1 MKFKKLLQAFLNL
14 FKSKRKREILKRN
27 DIYDDVSGVLGKLL
41 KEKNEKQVAL
51 IAEMKSNWRE
61 ISGQHYG
68 SKFIPGK
75 HTTVN
80 DVFNAIN
87 KEYFFKMDALDLYLT
102 KDLQIKCK

>member
-14 FKSKRKREILKRN
+14 FKSKRKRQIIKRN
-27 DIYDDVSGVLGKLL
+27 DLYDDVSGVLGKLL
-41 KEKNEKQVAL
+41 SEKAEKQKQL
-51 IAEMKSNWRE
+51 IAEMKDNWRT

-75 HTTVN
+75 HTTVQ
-80 DVFNAIN
+80 DVFKAIN
-87 KEYFFKMDALDLYLT
+87 SEYYFKMDALDLYLT